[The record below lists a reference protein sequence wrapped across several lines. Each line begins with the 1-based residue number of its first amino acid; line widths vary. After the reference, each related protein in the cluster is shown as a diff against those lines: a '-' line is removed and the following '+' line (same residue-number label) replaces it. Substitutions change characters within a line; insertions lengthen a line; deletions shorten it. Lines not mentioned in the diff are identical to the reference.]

1 MPSVPPAGGP
11 NPSQPTEPE
20 NSDNTPAPPA
30 MSGGSGGGGM
40 TAFMETFTPE
50 QRRKFMNILVQNL
63 VREIQKASKK
73 AVEELRKEREEI
85 ENG

>member
-11 NPSQPTEPE
+11 NPPQPTEPE

>member
-1 MPSVPPAGGP
+1 MPSVPPAGGSS
-11 NPSQPTEPE
+11 PSQPIEPE

-30 MSGGSGGGGM
+30 TSGGGGGM

-73 AVEELRKEREEI
+73 ALEELRKEREEI

>member
-1 MPSVPPAGGP
+1 MPSVPPAGGS

-73 AVEELRKEREEI
+73 AIEELRKEREEI